1 MRTERVTIAGLGA
14 VQVVYESRL
23 MRLVPKRFI
32 AMTLGRT
39 IHVRGTHLPVWVLR
53 HELAHVRQ
61 WERYGRVGF
70 LARYLW
76 QCARYG
82 YANAPLELE
91 AEAAEVRAMDATAT
105 LAARTGGTE

>member
-1 MRTERVTIAGLGA
+1 MTDRVHAHGIGA
-14 VQVVYESRL
+14 VRIVYASWV
-23 MRLVPKRFI
+23 MGFVPKRFV

-39 IHVRGTHLPVWVLR
+39 IHVRGTHLPVWVMR

-61 WERYGRVGF
+61 WERYGKVGF